1 MSDDHELCGSFRA
14 AMKVLAKPWNGM
26 IMTVLMGGPLRF
38 SEIAARVPNI
48 GDRMLTARLK
58 ELEKLAL
65 LVRRVEPGP
74 PVRVSYELTETGR
87 AFDDVG
93 DAITAWG
100 RMIERGLQATQTP
113 VRAAY
118 RPRARARA

>member
-1 MSDDHELCGSFRA
+1 MSGDHKLCGAFQA
-14 AMKVLAKPWNGM
+14 AMKVLAKPWNGL
-26 IMTVLMGGPLRF
+26 ILTVLMGGPLRF
-38 SEIAARVPNI
+38 REIAARVPSI
-48 GDRMLTARLK
+48 GDRILTARLK

-87 AFDDVG
+87 AFNSVG
-93 DAITAWG
+93 NALTSWG
-100 RMIERGLQATQTP
+100 GMIERGLQATQTP
-113 VRAAY
+113 VRPAY